1 MKPSPAMVGKLLVLN
16 GIGPKLD
23 GLMREFPL
31 AIASPHL
38 PRLMTTNEAQKYA
51 NPKKLQ
57 EAFASVYGQHF
68 SADEVL
74 DLIAFYRSPLGQKLA
89 KHDETVR
96 LALLE
101 AATQVAI
108 DIAAD
113 MVRDSRNNRT

>member
-23 GLMREFPL
+23 ALMQGYPL
-31 AIASPHL
+31 AIAMPYLRH
-38 PRLMTTNEAQKYA
+38 PMTTGEAQKYA
-51 NPKKLQ
+51 NPKLLY
-57 EAFASVYGQHF
+57 EAFASVYGEHF

-89 KHDETVR
+89 KSDEVVR

-108 DIAAD
+108 DIAAE
-113 MVRDSRNNRT
+113 MVKDSHDKA